1 MSVIGFNINSIN
13 AKLGENADRKGD
25 ISVNS
30 TPAIIDIEKRDMGL
44 PWIGEVLGIGFRFET
59 KYDPKIGEI
68 AIEGEVLYHS
78 SNQKDI
84 LARWKKEKKL
94 DDKMAVEVLNA
105 IFRRCLM
112 KALDIADELRLP
124 PPVSFPVV
132 KPKDG

>member
-30 TPAIIDIEKRDMGL
+30 APAIIDIEKRDMGL
-44 PWIGEVLGIGFRFET
+44 PWIGEVLAIGFRFET

-68 AIEGEVLYHS
+68 AMEGEVLYHS
-78 SNQKDI
+78 TDQKDI

-105 IFRRCLM
+105 IFRHCLIR
-112 KALDIADELRLP
+112 ALDVSNELRLP
-124 PPVSFPVV
+124 PPISFPVV
-132 KPKDG
+132 KPKDK